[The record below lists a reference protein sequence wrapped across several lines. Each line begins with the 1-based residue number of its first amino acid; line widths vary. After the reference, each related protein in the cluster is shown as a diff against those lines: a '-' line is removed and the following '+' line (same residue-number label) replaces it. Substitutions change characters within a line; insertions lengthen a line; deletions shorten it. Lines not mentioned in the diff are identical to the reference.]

1 MHVADPFGVPGAPL
15 ETLRAVLSY
24 LEGQPG
30 VEGEGT
36 DGREEHGRLILIT
49 DRQDELPHGR
59 YAALLTLG
67 EEALITAPAF
77 GGAFGTGG
85 TDALR
90 ELVDWAVGRGWAVRE
105 TVLNAPDF
113 TRVLAEPGE
122 GEVRHLIAA
131 SNPSDPAIYTAQQ
144 KPRKSQERG
153 DDWEE

>member
-30 VEGEGT
+30 VGDVAGP
-36 DGREEHGRLILIT
+36 EEHGRLILIT
-49 DRQDELPHGR
+49 DRQDEWPHGR

-67 EEALITAPAF
+67 EEALVTAPAF
-77 GGAFGTGG
+77 GGAFGVGG
-85 TDALR
+85 ADALR
-90 ELVDWAVGRGWAVRE
+90 QLVDWVVGRGWAVRE
-105 TVLNAPDF
+105 TVLNASDF

-144 KPRKSQERG
+144 KPRKGGERA